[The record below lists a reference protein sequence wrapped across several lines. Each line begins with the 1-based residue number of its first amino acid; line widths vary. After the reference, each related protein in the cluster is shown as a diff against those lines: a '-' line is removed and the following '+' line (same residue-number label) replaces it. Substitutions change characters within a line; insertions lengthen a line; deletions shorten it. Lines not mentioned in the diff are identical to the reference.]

1 MKVSR
6 ETFRAVRWLL
16 VGLLVLQIIIVP
28 WTGGPFYGTEYA
40 PIFTTPPTASRGFGG
55 PGPAATIDAGRLLLQ
70 LAVTGGLL
78 LLWLRVA
85 KPEE

>member
-6 ETFRAVRWLL
+6 ETFRMVRWLL
-16 VGLLVLQIIIVP
+16 IGLLALQLVIVP
-28 WTGGPFYGTEYA
+28 WRWFYIEARSGYA
-40 PIFTTPPTASRGFGG
+40 PIFTPPEPRQT
-55 PGPAATIDAGRLLLQ
+55 ATIDVGRLLLQ

-78 LLWLRVA
+78 LLWPRVA